1 MRKLILGFA
10 VGAALGG
17 FLGFAGG
24 IFIFPYWF
32 PPPPATEVVAN
43 LAEQKVLARGDF
55 IHANPSD
62 PVHWGKGRVTLYES
76 KEGGRLVHLEG
87 DFEVGPGPR
96 FHVYVVDRAEVRSN
110 ADFLAAKSTD
120 LGRLRS
126 FKGSQNYPVP
136 AGVKLADQKSVVVW
150 CKEFGVLITP
160 ATLARQGA
168 APAS

>member
-1 MRKLILGFA
+1 MKKLILGFVVGGA
-10 VGAALGG
+10 VGALI
-17 FLGFAGG
+17 GFAGC

-32 PPPPATEVVAN
+32 PPPPAAEVVAN
-43 LAEQKVLARGDF
+43 LGEQKALSRGDF

-62 PVHWGKGRVTLYES
+62 PVHWGKGRVTLYER
-76 KEGGRLVHLEG
+76 KEGDRLVHFEN

-110 ADFLAAKSTD
+110 TDFLASKATD

-126 FKGSQNYPVP
+126 FRGSQNYPVP
-136 AGVKLADQKSVVVW
+136 AGVKLAEQKSVVVW

-168 APAS
+168 ARQG